1 MLMTKS
7 TQPGRCTPGDLRWE
21 FKSGDHSSG
30 RGVHTFDI
38 VKQPDGDGYF
48 GYAGPLISGGRVELW
63 VSSDLYE
70 WRPHP
75 ERVVFQHPGA
85 RWPTVVREGGSVF
98 MIVRQAPSSVDF
110 VLDWV
115 YHRSDEIG
123 MRIPRKLFRYV
134 GKARLDIYESKDG
147 VQFEKV
153 GSFCRPNT
161 TGRKKH
167 KNPFL
172 FEHPEGGVGL
182 VYFSRSNS
190 LFQIRYRHADT
201 VRQLRVSSDTVLL
214 SSDSLVAAPSIY
226 YDEATGVYSLLAE
239 EMNRERNVWLTT
251 MYTVDNLRDGAD
263 PESRHVL
270 FESNVACPFPY
281 WDNDD
286 SLLFVS
292 HCTTGLNRSV
302 DETDWQGLVYDI
314 EK

>member
-1 MLMTKS
+1 MTKS
-7 TQPGRCTPGDLRWE
+7 AQPGRCTPGDLRWE
-21 FKSGDHSSG
+21 FKSEDHSSG

-63 VSSDLYE
+63 VSDDCYE

-75 ERVVFQHPGA
+75 ERVVFQRPGA
-85 RWPTVVREGGSVF
+85 RWPTVIREDESVF
-98 MIVRQAPSSVDF
+98 MIVRQATSPVDR

-115 YHRSDEIG
+115 YHRSDGTG

-134 GKARLDIYESKDG
+134 GKTRLDIYKSEDG
-147 VQFEKV
+147 IQFEEV
-153 GSFCRPNT
+153 DSLCRPNT
-161 TGRKKH
+161 TGRQKH

-172 FEHPEGGVGL
+172 FKHPDRGVGL
-182 VYFSRSNS
+182 VYSSQSSSR
-190 LFQIRYRHADT
+190 FQIRYRHADT
-201 VRQLRVSSDTVLL
+201 VRQLDESSDTVLL

-226 YDEATGVYSLLAE
+226 YDDTTGVYSLLAE
-239 EMNRERNVWLTT
+239 EMDHDRNVWLTT

-270 FESNVACPFPY
+270 FENNVACPFPY
-281 WDNDD
+281 WDNND

-292 HCTTGLNRSV
+292 HCITELERSV
-302 DETDWQGLVYDI
+302 DETAWRGAIYDI
-314 EK
+314 KK